1 MCPETH
7 PNAYSNGAYCCKQ
20 DLEKGEGKNY
30 GESCDGGP
38 IGFLS
43 TCCKDDDHAKCPNGK
58 HGQCSNYLGMYMFI
72 AAIPFSQ
79 KKTIMQ
85 NYPSA

>member
-7 PNAYSNGAYCCKQ
+7 PNAYLNGAHCCGK
-20 DLEKGEGKNY
+20 DLEKVYKPAGA
-30 GESCDGGP
+30 SCDGGP

-43 TCCKDDDHAKCPNGK
+43 TCCKDDDQVKCPNGK
-58 HGQCSNYLGMYMFI
+58 NGQCSNYLGMYMFI
-72 AAIPFSQ
+72 AAMPFSQ
-79 KKTIMQ
+79 NKTMMQ